1 MHPHLPL
8 SQVNITPFHMEHKA
22 VIYIRQ
28 SSPKQVREHLDSQL
42 TQRTLV
48 QRAQSLGWHPERIE
62 VFDGDLGQSA
72 TGVQER
78 DAFKALAAEVALG
91 HVGIV
96 FGWQVSRLARNNAE
110 WYQLLDV
117 AALVGTLIGDTDGVY
132 DPRLYNDRLLLGL
145 KGTMSEAELYLMR
158 QRLNAG
164 RLSKVQRG
172 EYVQRLPTG
181 LVRLADHR
189 VIKDPDQQIQH
200 VIALVFTKFEDIG
213 SGYGVLRY
221 CKYHDILLPRRHGG
235 DFGPGDIRWRKPS
248 EAAIR
253 AILTNPAYAGAFVYG
268 RRTSEPRRQAPGQ
281 RTPPM
286 VHRKM
291 DEWQCL
297 LQDIYP
303 AYISWAQYLANQVR
317 LHENAQC
324 YTDQMSRGRGA
335 PREGAALLQG
345 LATCGLCGHR
355 MRVAYRPRAR
365 YICMS
370 MQRAFA
376 EARCA
381 HLDGPSIEAFVV
393 QAFFDAIAP
402 AQLET
407 LDEVLAQ
414 RQRERQRLETYH
426 QQQVSQA
433 RYNATL
439 ARRRYE
445 HVDPD
450 YRLAAAEL
458 ERAWEDTLRALRQA
472 EEAAER
478 FAHEPCEPT
487 VTPERREQLLHLSQ
501 RLPELWASEQ
511 LTHTQRKALLRSLIA
526 RVIVQRTAA
535 DRIAVKIIWVSGH
548 FSQGLVIPPV
558 LHQRHITGY
567 DTMVERIRQLWAEGS
582 TDSHIAQTLS
592 REGFRSARRARVLVR
607 TVLKIRNHHHWVSR
621 YHQHR
626 LADKIDDMWTIHGLS
641 CHLGVER
648 EWFYHRIRTGTLRE
662 PDVIRKPPY
671 GNYLIRDDA
680 TLLARLRTE
689 VQRSRRWG
697 RGGAMGAIAPER
709 EASPAHPMARG
720 SRAARRARTS
730 RTNRIVQDATSD
742 A

>member
-1 MHPHLPL
+1 MHANLHL
-8 SQVNITPFHMEHKA
+8 SQMKITPFHLERKA

-28 SSPKQVREHLDSQL
+28 SSPKQVREHFDSQL

-48 QRAQSLGWHPERIE
+48 ERAQSLGWHPERIE

-72 TGVQER
+72 TGVQAR
-78 DAFKALAAEVALG
+78 DDFKALAAEVALG

-110 WYQLLDV
+110 WYQLLDL
-117 AALVGTLIGDTDGVY
+117 ATLVGTLIGDTDGVY

-181 LVRLADHR
+181 LVRLADNN

-200 VIALVFTKFEDIG
+200 VIALVFSKFEELG

-221 CKYHDILLPRRHGG
+221 CKQHDILLPRRHGG
-235 DFGPGDIRWRKPS
+235 GMGPDDVRWCQPS
-248 EAAIR
+248 EAAIS
-253 AILTNPAYAGAFVYG
+253 AILTNPAYAGAFVHG
-268 RRTSEPRRQAPGQ
+268 RRTSDPRRQPRGQ

-286 VHRKM
+286 IRRTM
-291 DEWQCL
+291 DEWQCII
-297 LQDIYP
+297 QDAYP
-303 AYISWAQYLANQVR
+303 AYISWSQYLDNQAR
-317 LHENAQC
+317 LRANAQR
-324 YTDQMSRGRGA
+324 YTDQTQRGQGA
-335 PREGAALLQG
+335 PRKGAALLQG
-345 LATCGLCGHR
+345 LATCGRCGHR
-355 MRVAYRPRAR
+355 MHVAYRPRSR
-365 YICMS
+365 YLCTS
-370 MQRAFA
+370 MHRAFA

-381 HLDGPSIEAFVV
+381 HLDGPSIEVFVV

-402 AQLET
+402 AQFET
-407 LDEVLAQ
+407 LDEVVAQ

-433 RYNATL
+433 RFSATL

-445 HVDPD
+445 QVDPA

-458 ERAWEDTLRALRQA
+458 ERAWDDKLRALRQA

-478 FAHEPCEPT
+478 FAQEPCEPT
-487 VTPERREQLLHLSQ
+487 LTPEIREQLLHLSQ
-501 RLPELWASEQ
+501 HLPDLWASDQ
-511 LTHTQRKALLRSLIA
+511 LRHDQRKALLRSVIA
-526 RVIVQRTAA
+526 RVIVQRTAP
-535 DRIAVKIIWVSGH
+535 DRIEVKIVWVSGH
-548 FSQGLVIPPV
+548 FSQGVVIPPIV
-558 LHQRHITGY
+558 HQRHGTGY
-567 DTMVERIRQLWAEGS
+567 DTMVDRTQQLWRAGYTDTQIAE
-582 TDSHIAQTLS
+582 TLS
-592 REGFRSARRARVLVR
+592 QEGFRSARRARVLPK
-607 TVLKIRNHHHWVSR
+607 TILKIRNQHHWVSR

-626 LADKIDDMWTIHGLS
+626 LADKIDGMWTIHGLS
-641 CHLGVER
+641 RHLGVER
-648 EWFYHRIRTGTLRE
+648 EWFYHRIRTGTLRG

-680 TLLARLRTE
+680 ALLARLRTE
-689 VQRSRRWG
+689 VNRGRQLG
-697 RGGAMGAIAPER
+697 RGVATGAISPER
-709 EASPAHPMARG
+709 GASPASPVARE
-720 SRAARRARTS
+720 SPAVRRAMTS
-730 RTNRIVQDATSD
+730 RTNTSAQDATSE

>member
-1 MHPHLPL
+1 MPL
-8 SQVNITPFHMEHKA
+8 NLQPSQVTITSLHLERKA

-48 QRAQSLGWHPERIE
+48 RRAQSLGWHPDRIE

-72 TGVQER
+72 TGMQGR
-78 DAFKALAAEVALG
+78 DDFKALAAEVALG

-110 WYQLLDV
+110 WYQLLDL
-117 AALVGTLIGDTDGVY
+117 AALLGTLIGDTDGVY

-181 LVRLADHR
+181 LVRLTDNR
-189 VIKDPDQQIQH
+189 VTKDPDQQVQQ
-200 VIALVFTKFEDIG
+200 VIELVFSTFEAVG

-221 CKYHDILLPRRHGG
+221 CKRHDILLPRRHGG
-235 DFGPGDIRWRKPS
+235 GVGPSDVQWRKPS
-248 EAAIR
+248 DAAIR

-268 RRTSEPRRQAPGQ
+268 RRTSDPRRQPPGQ
-281 RTPPM
+281 RTPTM

-291 DEWQCL
+291 DEWQCIIH
-297 LQDIYP
+297 DAYP
-303 AYISWAQYLANQVR
+303 AYISWVQYLDNHAR
-317 LHENAQC
+317 LQDNAQR
-324 YTDQMSRGRGA
+324 YNAQTGRGRGA

-365 YICMS
+365 YLCAS
-370 MQRAFA
+370 MKRAFA

-414 RQRERQRLETYH
+414 RQRERHRLETYH

-433 RYNATL
+433 RFSATL

-445 HVDPD
+445 QVDPT

-458 ERAWEDTLRALRQA
+458 ERAWDDTLRALRQA
-472 EEAAER
+472 EEAAAR
-478 FAHEPCEPT
+478 FAHEPSEPT
-487 VTPERREQLLHLSQ
+487 LTAALREQLLNLSR
-501 RLPELWASEQ
+501 RLPELWSSDQ
-511 LTHTQRKALLRSLIA
+511 LSHHERKALLRSLVS
-526 RVIVQRTAA
+526 RVIVTRTAA
-535 DRIAVKIIWVSGH
+535 DRIEVKIIWVSGH
-548 FSQGLVIPPV
+548 FSQGMVIPPV

-567 DTMVERIRQLWAEGS
+567 ATMVERIGQLWREGS
-582 TDSHIAQTLS
+582 TDTQIAETLS
-592 REGFRSARRARVLVR
+592 REGFRSARRQRVLPA
-607 TVLKIRNHHHWVSR
+607 TVLKIRNAQQWVSR

-626 LADKIDDMWTIHGLS
+626 LADKIDGMWTIHGLS
-641 CHLGVER
+641 RHLGVAR
-648 EWFYHRIRTGTLRE
+648 EWFYHRIRTGVLRE

-680 TLLARLRTE
+680 ELLSRLRAAVPRRRPLPPDSPTASMRDDLSSRPWETE
-689 VQRSRRWG
+689 
-697 RGGAMGAIAPER
+697 
-709 EASPAHPMARG
+709 
-720 SRAARRARTS
+720 
-730 RTNRIVQDATSD
+730 SD
-742 A
+742 HLCHDIENK

>member
-1 MHPHLPL
+1 MKITSFHL
-8 SQVNITPFHMEHKA
+8 ERKA

-91 HVGIV
+91 HVGVV
-96 FGWQVSRLARNNAE
+96 FGWQVSRLVRNNAE

-200 VIALVFTKFEDIG
+200 VIALVFTKFEDMV

-221 CKYHDILLPRRHGG
+221 CKHHNILIPRRHGG
-235 DFGPGDIRWRKPS
+235 DVGPGAIRWRKPS

-268 RRTSEPRRQAPGQ
+268 RRTVSQGVKHRGNGHPQWGTARWTSGNASSRMSIPPILVGHNIWPIRRA
-281 RTPPM
+281 
-286 VHRKM
+286 
-291 DEWQCL
+291 C
-297 LQDIYP
+297 
-303 AYISWAQYLANQVR
+303 VR
-317 LHENAQC
+317 MPQC

-335 PREGAALLQG
+335 PREGAAPMQG

-370 MQRAFA
+370 MKRAFA

-402 AQLET
+402 AQLE
-407 LDEVLAQ
+407 DV
-414 RQRERQRLETYH
+414 RRG
-426 QQQVSQA
+426 A
-433 RYNATL
+433 R
-439 ARRRYE
+439 
-445 HVDPD
+445 
-450 YRLAAAEL
+450 
-458 ERAWEDTLRALRQA
+458 
-472 EEAAER
+472 
-478 FAHEPCEPT
+478 PT
-487 VTPERREQLLHLSQ
+487 PAGA
-501 RLPELWASEQ
+501 PAS
-511 LTHTQRKALLRSLIA
+511 
-526 RVIVQRTAA
+526 
-535 DRIAVKIIWVSGH
+535 
-548 FSQGLVIPPV
+548 
-558 LHQRHITGY
+558 
-567 DTMVERIRQLWAEGS
+567 
-582 TDSHIAQTLS
+582 
-592 REGFRSARRARVLVR
+592 
-607 TVLKIRNHHHWVSR
+607 
-621 YHQHR
+621 
-626 LADKIDDMWTIHGLS
+626 
-641 CHLGVER
+641 
-648 EWFYHRIRTGTLRE
+648 
-662 PDVIRKPPY
+662 
-671 GNYLIRDDA
+671 
-680 TLLARLRTE
+680 
-689 VQRSRRWG
+689 
-697 RGGAMGAIAPER
+697 
-709 EASPAHPMARG
+709 
-720 SRAARRARTS
+720 
-730 RTNRIVQDATSD
+730 
-742 A
+742 